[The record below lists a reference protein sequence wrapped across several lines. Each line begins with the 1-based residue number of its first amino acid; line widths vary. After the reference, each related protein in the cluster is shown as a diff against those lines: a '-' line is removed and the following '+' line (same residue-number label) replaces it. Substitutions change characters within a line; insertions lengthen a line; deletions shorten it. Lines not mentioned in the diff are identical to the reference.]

1 MSCDWPN
8 HMAKL
13 AKQSANIVHEMQS
26 LWFFPCLS
34 LPNFNL
40 QPNTQGE
47 QNFHSLS
54 LSREKNT
61 LDLVTLIK
69 TPGKIMITYKKY
81 AKNRNN

>member
-47 QNFHSLS
+47 TKFLFS
-54 LSREKNT
+54 LSRKKYIRFGDCNKNT
-61 LDLVTLIK
+61 
-69 TPGKIMITYKKY
+69 GKNYDNK
-81 AKNRNN
+81 